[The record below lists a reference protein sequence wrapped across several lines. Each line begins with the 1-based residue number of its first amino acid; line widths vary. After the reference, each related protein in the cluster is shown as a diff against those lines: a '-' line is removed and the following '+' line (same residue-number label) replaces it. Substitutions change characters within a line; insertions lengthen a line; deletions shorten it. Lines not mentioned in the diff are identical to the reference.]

1 MIGILGIICRN
12 INNLFFWGGNS
23 CSDLKRDSFDNYYMP
38 LVEIKDFNALLDN
51 ELLFDQPVNNKQE
64 PYGKHVEMS
73 RNDAYARGNLLQE
86 NGTF

>member
-12 INNLFFWGGNS
+12 INNLFFGGGNS